1 MATATREQI
10 AEIYIATF
18 NRAADADG
26 LSYWDGTGMPGTG
39 AKSSLTDIEDIAEAL
54 LGSAEV
60 KDMYGDPFSD
70 GFDRESFVIKL
81 YDNILNKK
89 VDGTDEGVKYWVS
102 SDVSN
107 AKMILALLEGAKAD
121 TGDPMDK
128 ATLSNKLEVGLA
140 FADAGLNDVSKAKSV
155 MSGVTSDYGSV
166 SSAKAVIKT
175 LSPTDMTIE
184 ISGDGETT
192 AHVLA
197 ETFDISTD
205 STYSHTIIDFDTTKD
220 KLHFGDDI
228 TSKDISIS
236 NTADDG
242 KVDLIYAVDG
252 GAKVVTI
259 TLTGL
264 TSSEDMGLTESHGL
278 DAILS

>member
-1 MATATREQI
+1 MATKEDI
-10 AEIYIATF
+10 AEIYVATF

-54 LGSAEV
+54 LRSEEV

-89 VDGTDEGVKYWVS
+89 VDGTDDGVKYWVS

-107 AKMILALLEGAKAD
+107 AKMILALLAGAKAD

-128 ATLSNKLEVGLA
+128 ATLDNKLEVGLA

-155 MSGVTSDYGSV
+155 MSGVTFDDSSV

-197 ETFDISTD
+197 EKFDISTD
-205 STYSHTIIDFDTTKD
+205 STYSHTIVDFDTTKD
-220 KLHFGDDI
+220 KLYFGDDI

-236 NTADDG
+236 NTSDDG
-242 KVDLIYAVDG
+242 QVDLIYAVDG
-252 GAKVVTI
+252 GAKVITI

-264 TSSEDMGLTESHGL
+264 SSSEDMGLTESHGL
-278 DAILS
+278 DAILG